1 MDLLKD
7 QECNDSRFKV
17 LEKYILFERAMN
29 YCLVK
34 AEKNLVHRDLREIL
48 KEFVREDLYN
58 RNIGDIK

>member
-34 AEKNLVHRDLREIL
+34 AEKNLLHRDLREIL